1 MPLKTNDLRFS
12 NKEGERVSDGKELAA
27 NNPEI
32 NGVQAIKSE
41 QKSGTLNNISIIQ
54 IK

>member
-12 NKEGERVSDGKELAA
+12 NKEGLRVPDRKELGI

-32 NGVQAIKSE
+32 NDV
-41 QKSGTLNNISIIQ
+41 
-54 IK
+54 